1 MGSTCVLVV
10 DDDRRYRDLLE
21 LSLARRGYRV
31 LLAPDA
37 LAGLNLLERDDDVD
51 LMILDL
57 MLPDLDGYELC
68 RRVRAYSTL
77 PIIILSARDGELEKI
92 RALGIGADDYVTK
105 PFGAEE
111 LVARIEA
118 VLRRTRGGPELIV
131 PPPLVCGDL
140 AIDFAARRVSQ
151 RGRPVQLTRQ
161 EFRLLYY
168 LALNAGRALVQEELL
183 RRLWGPGFEEQPEL
197 LHTMVRR
204 LRRKVEDDPASPRH
218 VLTQRSVGYML
229 ARS

>member
-1 MGSTCVLVV
+1 VLVV

-37 LAGLNLLERDDDVD
+37 LAGLNLLERDDVD

-77 PIIILSARDGELEKI
+77 PIIILSARDGEPEKI

-105 PFGAEE
+105 PFGADE
-111 LVARIEA
+111 LIARIEA
-118 VLRRTRGGPELIV
+118 VLRRTRGAPELIV

-140 AIDFAARRVSQ
+140 AIDFAARRVSR
-151 RGRPVQLTRQ
+151 RGQPIHLTHH
-161 EFRLLYY
+161 EYRLLYC

-197 LHTMVRR
+197 LHAMVRR
-204 LRRKVEDDPASPRH
+204 LRRKVEDNPASPRH
-218 VLTQRSVGYML
+218 VLTHRSVGYML